1 MVTLDI
7 HSMQKTQ
14 NTPNPQKH
22 QTDRVITDQCTE
34 LMNPQ
39 AGSACAMEVQQ
50 IGIYKT
56 LDSSAVKPMNINYL
70 KKEQSFFS
78 NLVVFN
84 PISYISSLIFR
95 HFSLRAMAR
104 RLAAPL
110 LLLAFH
116 CTAWLSPDTPG
127 PASRRK
133 VLGGGVVAT
142 VATAPLAGAEELK
155 SSWPA
160 KDLTN
165 DWDLCIQISSIFP
178 SCRYL

>member
-1 MVTLDI
+1 
-7 HSMQKTQ
+7 
-14 NTPNPQKH
+14 
-22 QTDRVITDQCTE
+22 
-34 LMNPQ
+34 MNPQ
-39 AGSACAMEVQQ
+39 AGSACAMEVVQQ

-104 RLAAPL
+104 WRLAAPL

-116 CTAWLSPDTPG
+116 CTAWLAPDTPG

-133 VLGGGVVAT
+133 VLGGAVVATVAT
-142 VATAPLAGAEELK
+142 VATAPLAAGAEQLK

-160 KDLTN
+160 KDLTKLGICVSKFHQFSQVVDIYN
-165 DWDLCIQISSIFP
+165 QFQMFRDVPESGIRDVV
-178 SCRYL
+178 